1 MSTHSRKIKIVQ
13 FTLEGN
19 SFECQIKNWKI
30 VNGTG
35 DGERFYAQCADG
47 EFFED
52 AEPEYSLELEFFSD
66 WRLNGI
72 SDYLVTNDQ
81 ETVAFQLDH
90 HPDVAAEHVRWTG
103 DAKVKAPDVGGEGR
117 TTEMTTVTLPIIG
130 KPVYTRP

>member
-1 MSTHSRKIKIVQ
+1 MSTHSRKIKIVE

-19 SFECQIKNWKI
+19 SFECQVKNWKI

-35 DGERFYAQCADG
+35 DGERFYAQCPDG

-52 AEPEYSLELEFFSD
+52 AEPEYSLELEFFAD
-66 WRLNGI
+66 WRLSGV
-72 SDYLVTNDQ
+72 SDYLVSNDQ

-103 DAKVKAPDVGGEGR
+103 DVKVKAPDVGGENR

-130 KPVYTRP
+130 KPVYSRP